1 MFIIPHSQAMVK
13 EKIVIPLPKRS
24 NHKGFTLIELLIVIA
39 IIGILA
45 AIAIPQFNN
54 YKTRAY
60 NSDTKSNLH
69 NVFIACKA
77 YWADNGA
84 GSACTIA
91 LVTVTTYGYNQS
103 SKVSISVSGT
113 DWNFAAVAL
122 HLDNNTIT
130 YSLNGNGAITP

>member
-1 MFIIPHSQAMVK
+1 MVK
-13 EKIVIPLPKRS
+13 EKIVFQLPKRS
-24 NHKGFTLIELLIVIA
+24 HHNGFTLIELLIVIA

-54 YKTRAY
+54 YKTRSY
-60 NSDTKSNLH
+60 DSDTKSNLH

-84 GSACTIA
+84 GSACSMA

-103 SKVSISVSGT
+103 SKVSISISGT
-113 DWNFAAVAL
+113 DWNFSAVAT
-122 HLDNNTIT
+122 HLDNNTMVF
-130 YSLNGNGAITP
+130 SLNGNGAITP